1 MAAELQ
7 GFKTFEQQGITLSAG
22 QTALIN
28 VELSVGNVAETVT
41 VTSESPVAQ
50 PGKIDLGRTIG
61 ETEIRNLPLV
71 SRNPY
76 NFAFLQAN
84 VTGYENNEFGVPR
97 INANGSQMH
106 TNYQLDGNTNTE
118 KDRAGLRM
126 LPVSEVLVRE
136 VKVITNGFAPEFGQ
150 TTGMVYNAITPS
162 GTNDL
167 HGSAS
172 FRFRR
177 NAMSS
182 KPFFLAP
189 TARKPDTEVNDFTAD
204 ARRPDRAGQ
213 AALLRRL
220 RVRRPQPDHRRPG
233 HHRRRRRRPQ
243 ALGITL
249 PASGV
254 IPGAPEGELRVR
266 QDRLPGQRREPPVG
280 PLLPVQELLALEHR
294 RRPDDHGSR
303 HRLHRS
309 HGLGLGAARLDAR
322 RLAC

>member
-1 MAAELQ
+1 MLRTLGIGLLAALLALAAPHAASAQAQAANGNIEGTARDSSGASLPGVMVTVTNMDTGTTRSVVTNETGVYRALLLPLGRYRVAAELQ

-28 VELSVGNVAETVT
+28 VELSVGNVAETIT
-41 VTSESPVAQ
+41 VTSESPIAQ

-61 ETEIRNLPLV
+61 EGEIRNLPLV

-106 TNYQLDGNTNTE
+106 TNYQIDGNTNTE

-126 LPVSEVLVRE
+126 LPVSEILVRE

-167 HGSAS
+167 HGSTS

-177 NAMSS
+177 NAMSA

-189 TARKPDTEVNDFTAD
+189 TARKPDTEVNDFNAAAGGPIVRD
-204 ARRPDRAGQ
+204 KLHFFGAYEYVDR
-213 AALLRRL
+213 
-220 RVRRPQPDHRRPG
+220 
-233 HHRRRRRRPQ
+233 
-243 ALGITL
+243 
-249 PASGV
+249 
-254 IPGAPEGELRVR
+254 
-266 QDRLPGQRREPPVG
+266 
-280 PLLPVQELLALEHR
+280 
-294 RRPDDHGSR
+294 
-303 HRLHRS
+303 
-309 HGLGLGAARLDAR
+309 
-322 RLAC
+322 